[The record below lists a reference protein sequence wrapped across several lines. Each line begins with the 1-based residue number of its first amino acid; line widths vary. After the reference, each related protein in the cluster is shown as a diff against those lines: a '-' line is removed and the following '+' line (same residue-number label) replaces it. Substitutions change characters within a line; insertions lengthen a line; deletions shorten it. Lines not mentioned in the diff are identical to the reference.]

1 MFTFYKAHNNQLYN
15 KLVEL
20 SRNIFF
26 YKDLALKDSFET
38 RIILIFLHLSIIMII
53 VKNKKHK
60 FPQKIFD
67 NIFLNVEYHL
77 RELGHGDTS
86 INKKM
91 KTLNRIFYDILLKIH
106 SDDSKKFKINKDL
119 VKKHLFQKTEI
130 ADELLVKITEY
141 LERFYDFCFVL
152 EYDIM
157 IKGQIN
163 FKH

>member
-1 MFTFYKAHNNQLYN
+1 
-15 KLVEL
+15 
-20 SRNIFF
+20 
-26 YKDLALKDSFET
+26 
-38 RIILIFLHLSIIMII
+38 
-53 VKNKKHK
+53 
-60 FPQKIFD
+60 
-67 NIFLNVEYHL
+67 
-77 RELGHGDTS
+77 
-86 INKKM
+86 M